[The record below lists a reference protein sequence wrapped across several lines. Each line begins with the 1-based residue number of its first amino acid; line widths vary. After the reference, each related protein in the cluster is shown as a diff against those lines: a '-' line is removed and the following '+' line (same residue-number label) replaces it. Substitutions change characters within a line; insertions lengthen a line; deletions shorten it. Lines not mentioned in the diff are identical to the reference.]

1 MLNRRSFLLKLTN
14 LALAQLLIGCNREQ
28 INLKILILEGSI
40 PPQLLGDFQAKIP
53 LSKQL
58 SFKPES
64 QLQNLFE
71 FLQIWQGKSPDRD
84 TLRNWLPFLPGGK
97 SKSPANLISLGDVWL
112 GKAIADGLIEPLSS
126 QNFPNWQQVPSIW
139 QHIVKRND
147 RGDLDAKGAIWGAP
161 YRWGTTAI
169 AYRQE
174 KFQDFNWTPTDWS
187 DLWRKELKGH
197 ISLLDEPREIIG
209 LTLKKLGQSYNIAD
223 LSKIPNLKSEL
234 QALHQQVKF
243 YSSDRYLQP
252 LVIGDTWL
260 AVGWST
266 DLLSLKTRY
275 PDIKIVIPR
284 SGTALWTDLW
294 VQPKQLARSKK
305 TNFQAIEQ
313 WIDFCWQEKSAQEI
327 ALFTD
332 ASSPVLLQLD
342 RNKIPQDISKNALL
356 LPDSSIL
363 DRCEFLKPLSE
374 KTNQQYQQLWKEIR
388 LS

>member
-14 LALAQLLIGCNREQ
+14 LALAKLLLGCNREQ

-40 PPQLLGDFQAKIP
+40 PPQLLGDFQAKVA

-58 SFKPES
+58 SFKPET

-71 FLQIWQGKSPDRD
+71 LLQFWQGKNADRD
-84 TLRNWLPFLPGGK
+84 NIHKWLPFLPGGK
-97 SKSPANLISLGDVWL
+97 SKSPANLISLGDTWL
-112 GKAIADGLIEPLSS
+112 SRAIADGLIEHLNYQKSA
-126 QNFPNWQQVPSIW
+126 NWQQVPANW
-139 QHIVKRND
+139 QQIVKRNEK
-147 RGDLDAKGAIWGAP
+147 GELDEKGAIWGAP

-169 AYRQE
+169 AYRKE
-174 KFQDFNWTPTDWS
+174 KFKDLNWTPTDWS
-187 DLWRKELKGH
+187 DLWRKELRGH

-209 LTLKKLGQSYNIAD
+209 LTLKKLGQSYNTLD
-223 LSKIPNLKSEL
+223 LNKITALKSEL

-266 DLLSLKTRY
+266 DLLSLKNRY
-275 PDIKIVIPR
+275 PEIEVIIPR

-294 VQPKQLARSKK
+294 VQPKQLAESKK
-305 TNFQAIEQ
+305 NNLAAIEQ
-313 WIDFCWQEKSAQEI
+313 WIDFCWQDKSAREI

-332 ASSPVLLQLD
+332 ASSPILLNLD
-342 RNKIPQDISKNALL
+342 RDRIPQDISNNSLL
-356 LPDSSIL
+356 LPDRTIL
-363 DRCEFLKPLSE
+363 DRCEFLKPLPP
-374 KTNQQYQQLWKEIR
+374 KTTQQYQQLWKEVR